1 MRIQNM
7 ILPIAPM
14 TCDGCAFFSC
24 LLLHSLIPRID
35 FTVCIRDDVKKISVR
50 YSCICCEIDPETL
63 TLDLNDAERR
73 ITPKTTAIMPVYFA
87 SNSSMADEFIDD
99 WVCDEAKSAGKAN
112 AQSKNSF

>member
-1 MRIQNM
+1 M

-73 ITPKTTAIMPVYFA
+73 ITPKTTVILGII
-87 SNSSMADEFIDD
+87 NI
-99 WVCDEAKSAGKAN
+99 
-112 AQSKNSF
+112 